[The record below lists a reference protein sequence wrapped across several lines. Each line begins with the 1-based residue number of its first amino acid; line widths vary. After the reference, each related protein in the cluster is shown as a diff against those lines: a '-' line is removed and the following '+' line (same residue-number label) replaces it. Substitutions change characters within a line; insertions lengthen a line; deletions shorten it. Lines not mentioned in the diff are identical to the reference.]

1 MLEEIQVLKGR
12 YKEPEEQKVL
22 RVLRVPSG
30 PLLVLYPKG
39 VKVLLDPKGLKEVQV
54 LKVQY
59 KVLEV

>member
-12 YKEPEEQKVL
+12 YKEPEELKVL
-22 RVLRVPSG
+22 RVLRVPLG
-30 PLLVLYPKG
+30 LQQVLYRKE

-59 KVLEV
+59 RVLEV